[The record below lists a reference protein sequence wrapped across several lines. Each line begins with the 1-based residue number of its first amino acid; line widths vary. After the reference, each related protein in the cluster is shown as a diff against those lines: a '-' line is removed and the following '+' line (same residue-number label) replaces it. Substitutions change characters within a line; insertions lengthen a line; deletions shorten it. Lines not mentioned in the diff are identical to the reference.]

1 MAQLKYFRTIFLPLE
16 DREVFKMSL
25 CGDSSI
31 VMLRVPV
38 LEYRIQAVEEW
49 RKWRTFVANTL
60 YASSASM
67 ISGFFGHNYV
77 SYKQTLLDHMQEKEL
92 TGEWQM
98 ADAAKKHGTDNEP
111 TAKRAFVNIM
121 QPQSKQKKVSVLED
135 GECTKLTMFYDLPTQ
150 QNAFIMT
157 TPDMLLRI
165 GNEKAIVEI
174 KCPYFELFQASL
186 RNNRSVTKIASDYL
200 HKHPNGR
207 ENSFLQALT
216 YAYTEEVSRFYVCY
230 YFTDTIDEAMV
241 VYEYHRGFLP
251 DDRFTGEIMRAMLNI
266 KEQLAKE
273 PSEIKVR
280 TATTDKRMVTKK
292 MEFYFINAHLY
303 EYKEDGKWHCLTA
316 ESDEE
321 TSYYSEDDGPH
332 VPREPR
338 G

>member
-135 GECTKLTMFYDLPTQ
+135 GEYTKLTMFYD
-150 QNAFIMT
+150 
-157 TPDMLLRI
+157 
-165 GNEKAIVEI
+165 
-174 KCPYFELFQASL
+174 
-186 RNNRSVTKIASDYL
+186 
-200 HKHPNGR
+200 
-207 ENSFLQALT
+207 
-216 YAYTEEVSRFYVCY
+216 
-230 YFTDTIDEAMV
+230 
-241 VYEYHRGFLP
+241 
-251 DDRFTGEIMRAMLNI
+251 
-266 KEQLAKE
+266 
-273 PSEIKVR
+273 
-280 TATTDKRMVTKK
+280 
-292 MEFYFINAHLY
+292 
-303 EYKEDGKWHCLTA
+303 
-316 ESDEE
+316 
-321 TSYYSEDDGPH
+321 
-332 VPREPR
+332 
-338 G
+338 